1 MISMAA
7 LSSCVLAPSRETSL
21 SGWRREKSA
30 WRGFPRKISLRDGW
44 KRKAN
49 YPVRA
54 AASSEGQ
61 SVSLKNV
68 IEQVEKMR
76 ASAIKE
82 ELSSLG
88 ISYADCFEKQELVI
102 RLANARVNKVS
113 RAEKTTASRGSQY
126 PVLAQM
132 PLYKLRSSPTS
143 PKNYILVPLKINNQ
157 GPFNFILDTGSSV
170 TLVNPSIVYNNLK
183 LTPQP
188 SKMTMALLGGGLS
201 NQSNLTVNFREVKI
215 GNHPLSNVTAL
226 LMDAQMLQGWEASAA
241 GLLGLNVLSQFD
253 IEFDFL
259 RDVLV
264 FYPPGAARRG
274 EYNMQG
280 MAKLATSEVTLG
292 ILGVKI
298 ALGKAPPELA
308 LLDLGSSLCV
318 ATPDIARLA
327 GVSETILQGRGPGLA
342 GGGMGQP
349 GAMKFVSGLVDV
361 GVVSAGDEKKADFTI
376 KQVQFAI
383 GEVPSL
389 RAVGCRILLGLNVF
403 TDARLLFSQS
413 TKSVFLQRPK
423 V

>member
-1 MISMAA
+1 MISMVAV
-7 LSSCVLAPSRETSL
+7 SCSMLVPSRETFLWKNPS
-21 SGWRREKSA
+21 
-30 WRGFPRKISLRDGW
+30 WRGFSEAHWLRDG
-44 KRKAN
+44 RNRRENFLAQ
-49 YPVRA
+49 A
-54 AASSEGQ
+54 TAFSEGE

-82 ELSSLG
+82 ELTSLG
-88 ISYADCFEKQELVI
+88 ISYADCFEKQELVL
-102 RLANARVNKVS
+102 RLANARVKKVVQADKKNS
-113 RAEKTTASRGSQY
+113 TQGSQY

-143 PKNYILVPLKINNQ
+143 PKNYILVPMKINNQ

-201 NQSNLTVNFREVKI
+201 NQSNMSVNFQEVKI
-215 GNHPLSNVTAL
+215 GNHPLSNISAL
-226 LMDAQMLQGWEASAA
+226 LMDPQMLQGWEASAA

-253 IEFDFL
+253 VEFDFSK
-259 RDVLV
+259 DTLV
-264 FYPPGAARRG
+264 FYPPGAASRG

-280 MAKLATSEVTLG
+280 MEKLATSEVTLG

-298 ALGKAPPELA
+298 ALGQAPPELA

-318 ATPDIARLA
+318 ATPDIARVA
-327 GVSETILQGRGPGLA
+327 GVSETILQGQGPALA

-349 GAMKFVSGLVDV
+349 GAMKFVSGLIDV
-361 GVVSAGDEKKADFTI
+361 GIVSAGNDKKAGFTI
-376 KQVQFAI
+376 KQAQFAI
-383 GEVPSL
+383 GEVPAL

-403 TDARLLFSQS
+403 KDARLLFSQS
-413 TKSVFLQRPK
+413 TKSVFLERRK